1 MVDIA
6 TINQILSQVSKLEI
20 IIGTVIGIVTTF
32 IGYSIMEWNK
42 NRQFANNIKNYI
54 RYDLLEFSSLID
66 EITSKW
72 TLNTTTS
79 TPCMEITDMEL
90 IGKINS
96 QLPDQMG
103 RFRHD
108 NYSNLTIE
116 IKSQVLKRDIS
127 LLIEKIY
134 REIPQISWQMQDG
147 MRFFESKVTNLK
159 KDIENALQKL

>member
-1 MVDIA
+1 MVDLA
-6 TINQILSQVSKLEI
+6 TINQILNQVSKLEI

-42 NRQFANNIKNYI
+42 HRKFANNIKNFI
-54 RYDLLEFSSLID
+54 RYDLMEFNSLID
-66 EITSKW
+66 EITKKW
-72 TLNTTTS
+72 IKNPTSS
-79 TPCMEITDMEL
+79 TPVMMITDKEL
-90 IGKINS
+90 IEKINS

-134 REIPQISWQMQDG
+134 REIPSICYSMVDS
-147 MRFFESKVTNLK
+147 MILYESKVISLK
-159 KDIENALQKL
+159 KDIENALQKF